1 MLKFNLKKVV
11 ARSIIIVT
19 APFVAVAMMINII
32 WLALKPSTSYERL
45 ENVCS
50 YYNQN

>member
-11 ARSIIIVT
+11 ARALIIIS

-45 ENVCS
+45 EKLCL
-50 YYNQN
+50 YYKHD